1 MKILNIIKALPYLG
15 LPAYPRS
22 PHCAETER
30 SIDLCP
36 VHLQARGNLFD
47 RHLGIGEQFS
57 RVADLFCRSLN
68 PGEATQR
75 GPATVFQ

>member
-1 MKILNIIKALPYLG
+1 MDFSALSGIYLPNPC
-15 LPAYPRS
+15 LPR
-22 PHCAETER
+22 CTETER
-30 SIDLCP
+30 SIDCRS
-36 VHLQARGNLFD
+36 VHFQIRRDLFD